1 MGRPATHTVDSFL
14 DAATRLF
21 AEGGARAVTMAAV
34 ARETGA
40 PSGSVYHRFTDRAA
54 LFAAL
59 WLRTVGRFEAG
70 VLEAIEGVSPAEAP
84 VVAATWAIDWSREN
98 LGEAIVLYA
107 GPQAFSPETWSAESQ
122 AALAAHDEERDRNFA
137 ALLTKLAAGGVPRD
151 EIALVMFDLPYAVM
165 GRYLGRGKPPPAKAR
180 DLVARVAAKV
190 VAPPDRP

>member
-40 PSGSVYHRFTDRAA
+40 PSGSVYHRFADRAA

-59 WLRTVGRFEAG
+59 WLRTVRRFEDG
-70 VLEAIEGVSPAEAP
+70 VLAAIESAPPGEAA

-107 GPQAFSPETWSAESQ
+107 GPQAFSPDTWSAESQ
-122 AALAAHDEERDRNFA
+122 AALAAHDAGRDQTLA
-137 ALLTKLAAGGVPRD
+137 ALVKKLAAGGVPPD

-165 GRYLGRGKPPPAKAR
+165 GRYLGRGEAPPARAR

-190 VAPPDRP
+190 VAPPS